1 MRKGKTAGYYSPSE
15 FSLPITVLIEFQC
28 KDKHYL
34 PDTERYG
41 RKNKLILKLN
51 DRIGMKVESKQ
62 EMTFCKQK
70 HRICLQIDFFNLSE
84 NEIKMLDLY
93 LG

>member
-51 DRIGMKVESKQ
+51 DRIGMKVEPNR

-70 HRICLQIDFFNLSE
+70 RQICLQIDFPNLPE
-84 NEIKMLDLY
+84 NGMKMLDLY